1 MKTYLPRIADGMLA
15 DRLKRKGAVQ
25 IKGAKWC
32 GKTETAKQ
40 QAKSVLYLQDPDV
53 YEQNMRAARV
63 KPSLLL
69 RGDEPR
75 LIDEWQIAPQIWDAV
90 RFAVDQDPEPGRFI
104 LTGSAVPGERPLH
117 SGTGRFA
124 FLTMRPMSL
133 FESQESSGEV
143 SLARLF
149 DSSTPIEGV
158 SSQTIE
164 DIAFIASRGG
174 WPASVLIPNRHTALA
189 TAQDYVEAICEED
202 ISRVDGVSRNPDK
215 ARALLRSYARN
226 IATQA
231 SDATLREDMSPAGET
246 LSQPSLS
253 RYLDALTDI
262 FVIEE
267 LSAWNPQLRSKT
279 AVRTSPTRCFVDPS
293 IGVAAL
299 GASPDHLLQDLRTFG
314 LLFETL
320 CIRDIRVYA
329 DALGGHVFHYRDKS
343 GLEADA
349 VIVLDD
355 GRWGLVEV
363 KLGDAYVDE
372 GSKNLRLLAD
382 KIDQQ
387 AMGSPAF
394 LAVVTAEGYAYTR
407 DDGVHVVPIGC
418 LKP

>member
-1 MKTYLPRIADGMLA
+1 MKTYLPRIADSMLTA
-15 DRLKRKGAVQ
+15 RLERKGAVQ

-40 QAKSVLYLQDPDV
+40 HAESVLYLQDPDS
-53 YEQNMRAARV
+53 YEQNIRAARV

-90 RFAVDQDPEPGRFI
+90 RFAVDQNPEPGRFI

-133 FESQESSGEV
+133 FESQESTGEV

-149 DSSTPIEGV
+149 ASPEPIEGA
-158 SSQTIE
+158 SRCSIE
-164 DIAFIASRGG
+164 DVAFLVSRGG
-174 WPASVLIPNRHTALA
+174 WPASVLIPNKHAALA

-202 ISRVDGVSRNPDK
+202 ISRADGVSRNPDK

-267 LSAWNPQLRSKT
+267 LNAWNPQLRSKT

-293 IGVAAL
+293 IAVAAL
-299 GASPDHLLQDLRTFG
+299 GASPEHMLHDLRRFG
-314 LLFETL
+314 LLFETF
-320 CIRDIRVYA
+320 CIRDLRVYA
-329 DALGGHVFHYRDKS
+329 DALEGRVFHYRDKS

-355 GRWGLVEV
+355 GRWGLIEI
-363 KLGDAYVDE
+363 KLGDSYVDE
-372 GSKNLRLLAD
+372 GAKNLKALAD
-382 KIDQQ
+382 KIDRQ
-387 AMGSPAF
+387 AMGNPAF
-394 LAVVTAEGYAYTR
+394 LAVVTADGYAYTR